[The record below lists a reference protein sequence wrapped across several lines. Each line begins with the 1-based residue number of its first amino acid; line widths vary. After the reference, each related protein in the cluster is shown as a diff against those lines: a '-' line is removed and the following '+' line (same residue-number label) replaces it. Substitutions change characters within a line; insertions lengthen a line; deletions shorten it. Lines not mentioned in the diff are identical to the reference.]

1 MSRDSSLITGTVV
14 AVQANF
20 YQVRLDPDT
29 STEGENPLWADLRV
43 LLCTRRTRLKK
54 IGQQVM
60 VGDRV
65 VVEEPDWNDRRG
77 VISQVFPRQTELNR
91 PPVANADRILL
102 VFALT
107 EPDLDPAS
115 LTRFLVK
122 AESTGLEVSL
132 CLNKCD
138 LVTAE
143 DLAQWRDRLKGW
155 GYEPMFISV
164 RSGLGIYKQTAN
176 DSQNQVSATNPNLLD
191 KIDTSCL
198 PLEGGEVVLT
208 SPQEEGEVL
217 LTSPQEEGEGGVLLT
232 SPQGEAEVLL
242 TEVALSLQSH
252 LQGKITVICGPSGVG
267 KSSLINQLIPALNL
281 RVSAVSGKLGRGRHT
296 TRHVEL
302 FELPGGGL
310 LADTPGFNQPTL
322 ECEPSELA
330 QYFPEARQRLAL
342 GSCQFSDCS
351 HRSEPNCVVRGDW
364 ERYEYYLQF
373 LSEAIVRQQQELNSS
388 SAEASLKQQTKSDGT
403 QQYEPKL
410 QTKKY
415 RRSSRRVQHQSLQDM
430 CQDDL
435 F

>member
-1 MSRDSSLITGTVV
+1 MSLNSSPIVGTVI

-20 YQVRLDPDT
+20 YQVRLDPDA
-29 STEGENPLWADLRV
+29 SIDGKNAPLADSPS

-65 VVEEPDWNDRRG
+65 VVDEPDWTDRRG
-77 VISQVFPRQTELNR
+77 AISEVFPRQTELNR

-102 VFALT
+102 VFALA

-138 LVTAE
+138 LVAPQE
-143 DLAQWRDRLKGW
+143 LEQWRDRLSGW

-164 RSGLGIYKQTAN
+164 RSGAGVQEATDNDQNEVFAPEQACQHLSDKMPRSIQTSEDNPRVAN
-176 DSQNQVSATNPNLLD
+176 SLYPLNPVHGPLPNLLLD
-191 KIDTSCL
+191 
-198 PLEGGEVVLT
+198 
-208 SPQEEGEVL
+208 
-217 LTSPQEEGEGGVLLT
+217 
-232 SPQGEAEVLL
+232 
-242 TEVALSLQSH
+242 H

-310 LADTPGFNQPTL
+310 LADTPGFNQPAL
-322 ECEPSELA
+322 ECDPSELA
-330 QYFPEARQRLAL
+330 EYFPEARQRMAL

-351 HRSEPNCVVRGDW
+351 HRDEPNCVVRGGW
-364 ERYEYYLQF
+364 ERYEYYLNF
-373 LSEAIVRQQQELNSS
+373 LEEAIVRQQALQNSS
-388 SAEASLKQQTKSDGT
+388 SAESSLKQQTKSDGT

-415 RRSSRRVQHQSLQDM
+415 RRSSRRLQHQSLQDM
-430 CQDDL
+430 CQDL
-435 F
+435 EEL

>member
-1 MSRDSSLITGTVV
+1 MSLNSPLIVGTVI

-20 YQVRLDPDT
+20 YQVRLDPAVSID
-29 STEGENPLWADLRV
+29 GKNAPLADSPT

-65 VVEEPDWNDRRG
+65 VVDEPDWTDRRG
-77 VISQVFPRQTELNR
+77 AISEVFPRQTELNR

-102 VFALT
+102 VFALA

-138 LVTAE
+138 LVTPQE
-143 DLAQWRDRLKGW
+143 LEKWRDRLSGW

-164 RSGLGIYKQTAN
+164 RSGAVVQEATKE
-176 DSQNQVSATNPNLLD
+176 SQKEVSA
-191 KIDTSCL
+191 
-198 PLEGGEVVLT
+198 
-208 SPQEEGEVL
+208 QEPA
-217 LTSPQEEGEGGVLLT
+217 SHD
-232 SPQGEAEVLL
+232 L
-242 TEVALSLQSH
+242 TEKIKPYSVTFEEKPLLANSVDRLAPLNPVHSPLPNFLLQH

-267 KSSLINQLIPALNL
+267 KSSLINQLIPAVNL
-281 RVSAVSGKLGRGRHT
+281 RVNAVSGKLGRGRHT

-310 LADTPGFNQPTL
+310 LADTPGFNQPAL
-322 ECEPSELA
+322 ECDPSELA
-330 QYFPEARQRLAL
+330 EYFPEARQRLAL

-351 HRSEPNCVVRGDW
+351 HRDEPNCVVRGSW
-364 ERYEYYLQF
+364 ERYDYYLNF
-373 LSEAIVRQQQELNSS
+373 LSEAIVRQQQEQNSS

-415 RRSSRRVQHQSLQDM
+415 RRSSRRLQHQSLQDM
-430 CQDDL
+430 CQDLDEL
-435 F
+435 

>member
-20 YQVRLDPDT
+20 YQVRLDPDA
-29 STEGENPLWADLRV
+29 STEGENTLLADLPI

-65 VVEEPDWNDRRG
+65 VVEEPDWNDHRG
-77 VISQVFPRQTELNR
+77 VVSQVFPRQTELNR

-138 LVTAE
+138 LVTDE
-143 DLAQWRDRLKGW
+143 NLAQWRDRLKEW
-155 GYEPMFISV
+155 GYDPMFISV
-164 RSGLGIYKQTAN
+164 RSGLGIYEEATN
-176 DSQNQVSATNPNLLD
+176 DSQ
-191 KIDTSCL
+191 
-198 PLEGGEVVLT
+198 EGR
-208 SPQEEGEVL
+208 
-217 LTSPQEEGEGGVLLT
+217 
-232 SPQGEAEVLL
+232 
-242 TEVALSLQSH
+242 VASSVQSH

-281 RVSAVSGKLGRGRHT
+281 RVNAVSGKLGRGRHT

-302 FELPGGGL
+302 FDLPGGGL
-310 LADTPGFNQPTL
+310 LADTPGFNQPAL
-322 ECEPSELA
+322 ECDPSELPE
-330 QYFPEARQRLAL
+330 YFPEARQRLAL

-373 LSEAIVRQQQELNSS
+373 LEEAIVRQQQEQNSS

-430 CQDDL
+430 CQEDL
-435 F
+435 DEV

>member
-20 YQVRLDPDT
+20 YQVRLDPDAT
-29 STEGENPLWADLRV
+29 SEGENPLWADLRV

-65 VVEEPDWNDRRG
+65 VVEEPDWNDHRG

-122 AESTGLEVSL
+122 AESTGLDVSL

-143 DLAQWRDRLKGW
+143 DLAQWRERLKGW

-164 RSGLGIYKQTAN
+164 RSGLGIYKETAN
-176 DSQNQVSATNPNLLD
+176 DSENELSATIPNLLD
-191 KIDTSCL
+191 KIDTS
-198 PLEGGEVVLT
+198 GVT
-208 SPQEEGEVL
+208 SPEE
-217 LTSPQEEGEGGVLLT
+217 EGGVLLT
-232 SPQGEAEVLL
+232 SPQGEVGF
-242 TEVALSLQSH
+242 SLQRH

-310 LADTPGFNQPTL
+310 LADTPGFNQPAL

-351 HRSEPNCVVRGDW
+351 HRHEPNCVVRGDW

-415 RRSSRRVQHQSLQDM
+415 RRSSRRLQHQSLQDM

>member
-1 MSRDSSLITGTVV
+1 MNPNSSSIVGTVV

-20 YQVRLDPDT
+20 YQVSLDPEACID
-29 STEGENPLWADLRV
+29 GKNRPLADAPS

-65 VVEEPDWNDRRG
+65 VVEEPDWNDNTG
-77 VISQVFPRQTELNR
+77 VVSQVFPRQTELNR

-138 LVTAE
+138 LVTKE
-143 DLAQWRDRLKGW
+143 ELEQWRDRLSGW
-155 GYEPMFISV
+155 GYQPMFISV
-164 RSGLGIYKQTAN
+164 RSCLGIYKEAAN
-176 DSQNQVSATNPNLLD
+176 DSQNEVSAINQNLPG
-191 KIDTSCL
+191 KIDNS
-198 PLEGGEVVLT
+198 
-208 SPQEEGEVL
+208 L
-217 LTSPQEEGEGGVLLT
+217 LH
-232 SPQGEAEVLL
+232 SPQGGGFAPSSSIQ
-242 TEVALSLQSH
+242 TH

-267 KSSLINQLIPALNL
+267 KSSLINQLIPDLNI
-281 RVSAVSGKLGRGRHT
+281 RVNAVSGKLGRGRHT

-302 FELPGGGL
+302 FDLPGGGL
-310 LADTPGFNQPTL
+310 LADTPGFNQPAL
-322 ECEPSELA
+322 ECDPSELPR
-330 QYFPEARQRLAL
+330 YFPEARHRLTL
-342 GSCQFSDCS
+342 GTCQFSDCS

-373 LSEAIVRQQQELNSS
+373 LEEAIVRQQQEQNSS

-415 RRSSRRVQHQSLQDM
+415 RRSSRRVQHQSLQEM
-430 CQDDL
+430 CEEDL
-435 F
+435 DEND

>member
-1 MSRDSSLITGTVV
+1 MSLNSSSIVGTVV

-20 YQVRLDPDT
+20 YQVSLDPEACID
-29 STEGENPLWADLRV
+29 GKNRPLAGTLS

-65 VVEEPDWNDRRG
+65 VVEEPDWTDRRG

-138 LVTAE
+138 LVTKE
-143 DLAQWRDRLKGW
+143 ELEQWRDRLRSW
-155 GYEPMFISV
+155 GYEPIFISV
-164 RSGLGIYKQTAN
+164 RSGLGIYQEASN
-176 DSQNQVSATNPNLLD
+176 ESQNELSESKSSNPTLSNE
-191 KIDTSCL
+191 INSCDRH
-198 PLEGGEVVLT
+198 
-208 SPQEEGEVL
+208 SPQAGSEGD
-217 LTSPQEEGEGGVLLT
+217 
-232 SPQGEAEVLL
+232 
-242 TEVALSLQSH
+242 VAFSLQSH

-267 KSSLINQLIPALNL
+267 KSSLINQLIPDLNI
-281 RVSAVSGKLGRGRHT
+281 RVNAVSGKLGRGRHT

-302 FELPGGGL
+302 FDLPGGGL
-310 LADTPGFNQPTL
+310 LADTPGFNQPAL
-322 ECEPSELA
+322 ECDPSELPR
-330 QYFPEARQRLAL
+330 YFPEARHRLTL

-351 HRSEPNCVVRGDW
+351 HSCEPNCVVRGDW

-373 LSEAIVRQQQELNSS
+373 LEEAIVRQQQEQNSS

-415 RRSSRRVQHQSLQDM
+415 RRSSRRVQHQSLQEM
-430 CQDDL
+430 CEEDL
-435 F
+435 DEND

>member
-1 MSRDSSLITGTVV
+1 MSLNSPSIVGTVI

-20 YQVRLDPDT
+20 YQVRLDPTVSID
-29 STEGENPLWADLRV
+29 GKNAPLADSPT

-65 VVEEPDWNDRRG
+65 VVDEPDWTDRRG
-77 VISQVFPRQTELNR
+77 AISEVFPRQTELNR

-102 VFALT
+102 VFALA

-138 LVTAE
+138 LVTPQE
-143 DLAQWRDRLKGW
+143 LEQWRDRLSAW

-164 RSGLGIYKQTAN
+164 RSGEIVQEATEESKN
-176 DSQNQVSATNPNLLD
+176 EVSSPEPASHDLKK
-191 KIDTSCL
+191 KIDPSSVTSEDNPQL
-198 PLEGGEVVLT
+198 PNSVDRLDPLNPVH
-208 SPQEEGEVL
+208 SPLPNFL
-217 LTSPQEEGEGGVLLT
+217 LQ
-232 SPQGEAEVLL
+232 
-242 TEVALSLQSH
+242 H

-281 RVSAVSGKLGRGRHT
+281 RVNAVSGKLGRGRHT

-310 LADTPGFNQPTL
+310 LADTPGFNQPAL
-322 ECEPSELA
+322 ECDPSELA
-330 QYFPEARQRLAL
+330 EYFPEARQRLAL

-351 HRSEPNCVVRGDW
+351 HRDEPNCVVRGGW
-364 ERYEYYLQF
+364 ERYDYYLNF
-373 LSEAIVRQQQELNSS
+373 LSEAIVRQQQEQNSS

-415 RRSSRRVQHQSLQDM
+415 RRSSRRLQHQSLQDM
-430 CQDDL
+430 CQDLDEL
-435 F
+435 

>member
-20 YQVRLDPDT
+20 YQVRLDPEA
-29 STEGENPLWADLRV
+29 SIHGEHPLT

-65 VVEEPDWNDRRG
+65 VVEEPDWTDHRG
-77 VISQVFPRQTELNR
+77 VVSQVFPRQTELNR

-143 DLAQWRDRLKGW
+143 HLEQWRDRLSSW

-164 RSGLGIYKQTAN
+164 RSGSGINKETATN
-176 DSQNQVSATNPNLLD
+176 SQNDVSASKSANPTLSG
-191 KIDTSCL
+191 KIDSSLL
-198 PLEGGEVVLT
+198 P
-208 SPQEEGEVL
+208 S
-217 LTSPQEEGEGGVLLT
+217 
-232 SPQGEAEVLL
+232 AF
-242 TEVALSLQSH
+242 SLQSH

-330 QYFPEARQRLAL
+330 AYFPEARQRLAL

-351 HRSEPNCVVRGDW
+351 HSCEPNCVVRGDW
-364 ERYEYYLQF
+364 ERYDYYLQF
-373 LSEAIVRQQQELNSS
+373 LEEALVRQQLEQNSS

-415 RRSSRRVQHQSLQDM
+415 RRSNRRFEHQSLQDM

-435 F
+435 DQV

>member
-1 MSRDSSLITGTVV
+1 MNLNSSLIVGTVV

-20 YQVRLDPDT
+20 YQVRLD
-29 STEGENPLWADLRV
+29 SESSSHAENPLN

-65 VVEEPDWNDRRG
+65 VVEEPDWTDARG
-77 VISQVFPRQTELNR
+77 AISQVFPRQTELNR

-102 VFALT
+102 VFALA
-107 EPDLDPAS
+107 EPDLDPTS

-138 LVTAE
+138 LVTPQQLE
-143 DLAQWRDRLKGW
+143 QWRDRLFGW

-164 RSGLGIYKQTAN
+164 HKGSGIQEIATSGQNEVFASKLTN
-176 DSQNQVSATNPNLLD
+176 STLSSQM
-191 KIDTSCL
+191 DTSGI
-198 PLEGGEVVLT
+198 P
-208 SPQEEGEVL
+208 S
-217 LTSPQEEGEGGVLLT
+217 
-232 SPQGEAEVLL
+232 AF
-242 TEVALSLQSH
+242 SLHAH

-267 KSSLINQLIPALNL
+267 KSSLINQLIPTLNL

-322 ECEPSELA
+322 ECEPEELA
-330 QYFPEARQRLAL
+330 AYFPEARQRLAL
-342 GSCQFSDCS
+342 RSCQFSDCS

-373 LSEAIVRQQQELNSS
+373 LEEAIVRQQQEQNSS
-388 SAEASLKQQTKSDGT
+388 SAESSLKQQTKSDGT

-415 RRSSRRVQHQSLQDM
+415 RRSSRRFEHQSLQDM
-430 CQDDL
+430 CQDLDEL
-435 F
+435 

>member
-1 MSRDSSLITGTVV
+1 MSLNSPSIVGTVI

-20 YQVRLDPDT
+20 YQVRLDPPVSID
-29 STEGENPLWADLRV
+29 GKNAPLADSPT

-65 VVEEPDWNDRRG
+65 VVDEPDWTDRRG
-77 VISQVFPRQTELNR
+77 AISEVFPRQTELNR

-102 VFALT
+102 VFALA

-138 LVTAE
+138 LVTPQE
-143 DLAQWRDRLKGW
+143 LEQWRDRLSGW

-164 RSGLGIYKQTAN
+164 RSGAVVQEATEKSPN
-176 DSQNQVSATNPNLLD
+176 EVSAKEPASHDLMEKIEGSSVTFEENPLLANSVD
-191 KIDTSCL
+191 RLAPLNPVHSPL
-198 PLEGGEVVLT
+198 PNF
-208 SPQEEGEVL
+208 L
-217 LTSPQEEGEGGVLLT
+217 LQ
-232 SPQGEAEVLL
+232 
-242 TEVALSLQSH
+242 H

-281 RVSAVSGKLGRGRHT
+281 RVNAVSGKLGRGRHT

-310 LADTPGFNQPTL
+310 LADTPGFNQPAL
-322 ECEPSELA
+322 ECDPSELA
-330 QYFPEARQRLAL
+330 EYFPEARQRLAL

-351 HRSEPNCVVRGDW
+351 HRDEPNCVVRGSW
-364 ERYEYYLQF
+364 ERYDYYLNF
-373 LSEAIVRQQQELNSS
+373 LSEAIVRQQQEQNSS

-415 RRSSRRVQHQSLQDM
+415 RRSSRRLQHQSLQDM
-430 CQDDL
+430 CQDLDEL
-435 F
+435 

>member
-1 MSRDSSLITGTVV
+1 MSLNSPSIVGTVI

-20 YQVRLDPDT
+20 YQVRLDPPVSID
-29 STEGENPLWADLRV
+29 GKNAPLADSPT

-65 VVEEPDWNDRRG
+65 VVDEPDWTEGRG
-77 VISQVFPRQTELNR
+77 AISEVFPRQTELNR

-102 VFALT
+102 VFALA

-138 LVTAE
+138 LVTPQE
-143 DLAQWRDRLKGW
+143 LEQWRDRLSGW

-164 RSGLGIYKQTAN
+164 RSSAVVQEAVEENKN
-176 DSQNQVSATNPNLLD
+176 EVSASKPAFHD
-191 KIDTSCL
+191 
-198 PLEGGEVVLT
+198 
-208 SPQEEGEVL
+208 
-217 LTSPQEEGEGGVLLT
+217 
-232 SPQGEAEVLL
+232 L
-242 TEVALSLQSH
+242 TEKIEPSSVTSEDNPLLPTSVARLDTLKSVHGPLPNFLLQH
-252 LQGKITVICGPSGVG
+252 LQGKITVICGPSEVG

-281 RVSAVSGKLGRGRHT
+281 RVNAVSGKLGRGRHT

-322 ECEPSELA
+322 ECDPSELA
-330 QYFPEARQRLAL
+330 EYFPEARQRLAL

-351 HRSEPNCVVRGDW
+351 HRDEPNCVVRGSW
-364 ERYEYYLQF
+364 ERYDYYLNF
-373 LSEAIVRQQQELNSS
+373 LSEAIVRQQQEQNSS

-415 RRSSRRVQHQSLQDM
+415 RRSSRRLQHQSLQDM
-430 CQDDL
+430 CQDLDEL
-435 F
+435 

>member
-1 MSRDSSLITGTVV
+1 MSLNSPSIVGTVI

-20 YQVRLDPDT
+20 YQVRLDPEVSID
-29 STEGENPLWADLRV
+29 GKNAPLADSPT

-65 VVEEPDWNDRRG
+65 VVDEPDWTDRRG
-77 VISQVFPRQTELNR
+77 AISEVFPRQTELNR

-102 VFALT
+102 VFALA

-138 LVTAE
+138 LVTSWE
-143 DLAQWRDRLKGW
+143 LEQWRDRLSGW

-164 RSGLGIYKQTAN
+164 RSGAGVQESAAN
-176 DSQNQVSATNPNLLD
+176 FKNKISVEKVAFNHLSD
-191 KIDTSCL
+191 KIDGSML
-198 PLEGGEVVLT
+198 PSEDNPILANSVDPLDPLNSVQNPLPNFVDGHI
-208 SPQEEGEVL
+208 PDQ
-217 LTSPQEEGEGGVLLT
+217 
-232 SPQGEAEVLL
+232 
-242 TEVALSLQSH
+242 
-252 LQGKITVICGPSGVG
+252 ITIICGPSGVG

-281 RVSAVSGKLGRGRHT
+281 RVNAVSGKLGRGRHT

-310 LADTPGFNQPTL
+310 LADTPGFNQPAL
-322 ECEPSELA
+322 ECDPSELA
-330 QYFPEARQRLAL
+330 EYFPEARQRLAL

-351 HRSEPNCVVRGDW
+351 HRDEPNCVVRGGW
-364 ERYEYYLQF
+364 ERYEYYLNF
-373 LSEAIVRQQQELNSS
+373 LEEAIVRQQALQNSS
-388 SAEASLKQQTKSDGT
+388 SAESSLKQQTKSDGT
-403 QQYEPKL
+403 QHYEPKL

-415 RRSSRRVQHQSLQDM
+415 RRSSRRLQHQSLQDM
-430 CQDDL
+430 CQDL
-435 F
+435 EEL

>member
-20 YQVRLDPDT
+20 YQVRLDPDV
-29 STEGENPLWADLRV
+29 STDGENPLLTNV
-43 LLCTRRTRLKK
+43 PILLCTRRTRLKK

-65 VVEEPDWNDRRG
+65 VVEEPDWTDCRG
-77 VISQVFPRQTELNR
+77 VVSQVFPRQTELNR

-143 DLAQWRDRLKGW
+143 HLELWRDRLSSW
-155 GYEPMFISV
+155 GYEAMFISV
-164 RSGLGIYKQTAN
+164 RSGSGINKETATN
-176 DSQNQVSATNPNLLD
+176 SQNDVFASKSANPTLSG
-191 KIDTSCL
+191 KIDRSLL
-198 PLEGGEVVLT
+198 P
-208 SPQEEGEVL
+208 S
-217 LTSPQEEGEGGVLLT
+217 
-232 SPQGEAEVLL
+232 AF
-242 TEVALSLQSH
+242 SLQSH

-330 QYFPEARQRLAL
+330 AYFPEARQRLAL

-351 HRSEPNCVVRGDW
+351 HSCEPNCVVRGDW

-373 LSEAIVRQQQELNSS
+373 LSEAIVRQQLEQNSS

-415 RRSSRRVQHQSLQDM
+415 RRSSRRVEHQSLQDM

-435 F
+435 DEV

>member
-1 MSRDSSLITGTVV
+1 MSRDSFLITGTVV

-20 YQVRLDPDT
+20 YQVRLDPDA

-115 LTRFLVK
+115 LSRFLVK

-198 PLEGGEVVLT
+198 PLEGGEV
-208 SPQEEGEVL
+208 L
-217 LTSPQEEGEGGVLLT
+217 LTSPLGE
-232 SPQGEAEVLL
+232 
-242 TEVALSLQSH
+242 ALSLQSH

-351 HRSEPNCVVRGDW
+351 HRHEPNCVVRGDW

-415 RRSSRRVQHQSLQDM
+415 RRSSRRLQHQSLQDM